1 MANDV
6 LAHVGNPDSDV
17 VAKPE
22 EQGQATRTQTQERT
36 LELTVRDNL
45 LALHRRMDDV
55 LELLMPPEIVRRDV
69 SVADYNELTREN
81 KELKISLYIMAG
93 LFFLMLLAR
102 R

>member
-1 MANDV
+1 
-6 LAHVGNPDSDV
+6 
-17 VAKPE
+17 
-22 EQGQATRTQTQERT
+22 
-36 LELTVRDNL
+36 
-45 LALHRRMDDV
+45 MDDV